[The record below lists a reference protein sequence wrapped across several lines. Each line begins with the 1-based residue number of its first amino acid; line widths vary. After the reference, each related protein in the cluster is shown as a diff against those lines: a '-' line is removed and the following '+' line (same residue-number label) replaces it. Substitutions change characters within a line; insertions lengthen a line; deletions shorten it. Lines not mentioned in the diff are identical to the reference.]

1 MTGAVA
7 LAIVLVIAV
16 AGMSLAMQTQRPVQ
30 SPPRPQRPQGAGPRR
45 VRERRPAAPPPPP
58 PPPPPADPE
67 PEWKGPEL
75 LRSGAKAEARVVSV
89 VDERTLGPVTRSRL
103 VLGLSVDG
111 DDWEVTVRHAF
122 QTPESRARIKVGGTV
137 PVRYNTEDHT
147 KVVLD
152 PDRDGGA

>member
-7 LAIVLVIAV
+7 LAVVLVIAV
-16 AGMSLAMQTQRPVQ
+16 AGLSLAMQTQHPVE
-30 SPPRPQRPQGAGPRR
+30 SSQRTPFPGPTARR
-45 VRERRPAAPPPPP
+45 VRGERRPAPAPPPP

-75 LRSGAKAEARVVSV
+75 LRSGLQAEARVISV

-103 VLGLSVDG
+103 VLGLTAGKDT
-111 DDWEVTVRHAF
+111 WEVTVRHAF
-122 QTPESRARIKVGGTV
+122 QTPADRAAVKVGGTV
-137 PVRYNTEDHT
+137 AVRYNPDERT

-152 PDRDGGA
+152 PAPGS

>member
-16 AGMSLAMQTQRPVQ
+16 AGLSLAMQTQRPVQ
-30 SPPRPQRPQGAGPRR
+30 PPARPTAGPRR
-45 VRERRPAAPPPPP
+45 QRERRPATPPAPP

-75 LRSGAKAEARVVSV
+75 LRSGTLAEAKVVSV

-103 VLGLSVDG
+103 VLGLAADG
-111 DDWEVTVRHAF
+111 EEWEVTVRHAF
-122 QTPESRARIKVGGTV
+122 QTPGARARVRVGGTV
-137 PVRYNTEDHT
+137 PVRYNPDERT

-152 PDRDGGA
+152 LDGDEPA

>member
-30 SPPRPQRPQGAGPRR
+30 APPRPQNPTPRR
-45 VRERRPAAPPPPP
+45 PRERRAATPPPPP

-75 LRSGAKAEARVVSV
+75 LRTGAQAEARVVSV
-89 VDERTLGPVTRSRL
+89 VDERTLGSVTRSRL

-111 DDWEVTVRHAF
+111 EEWEVTVRHAF
-122 QTPESRARIKVGGTV
+122 QTPARRSAVKVGGTV
-137 PVRYNTEDHT
+137 AVRYNPEDRT

-152 PDRDGGA
+152 PDRQV

>member
-7 LAIVLVIAV
+7 LAVVLVIAV

-30 SPPRPQRPQGAGPRR
+30 SPPRAPGPSTRR
-45 VRERRPAAPPPPP
+45 VRDRRPAPAPPP

-67 PEWKGPEL
+67 PEWKGPEI
-75 LRSGAKAEARVVSV
+75 LRTGAHAEAKVVSV

-103 VLGLSVDG
+103 VLALSVDG
-111 DDWEVTVRHAF
+111 QDWEVTVRHAF
-122 QTPESRARIKVGGTV
+122 QTPDARSRVRVGGTV
-137 PVRYNTEDHT
+137 PVRYNPEDHN

-152 PDRDGGA
+152 QDRSSDG

>member
-30 SPPRPQRPQGAGPRR
+30 QPPQRAPMPRR
-45 VRERRPAAPPPPP
+45 VRERRPSPPPPDP

-75 LRSGAKAEARVVSV
+75 LRSGARTEARVVSV

-103 VLGLSVDG
+103 VLALAVDG
-111 DDWEVTVRHAF
+111 DEWEVTVRHAF
-122 QTPESRARIKVGGTV
+122 QTPDARSRVRVGGTV
-137 PVRYNTEDHT
+137 PVRYNPDDHT
-147 KVVLD
+147 KVVID
-152 PDRDGGA
+152 QDGDG